1 MSSFPLRC
9 RRDLEV
15 PTLELNA
22 ENIHWHRGLH
32 LDGIVGYLAAG
43 DLSIMNVSGCAH
55 GVLHVPGFGVNSH
68 NGRRLCR
75 GAAGRS

>member
-1 MSSFPLRC
+1 MCSCCHSLGLRW

-15 PTLELNA
+15 PTLQVNA

-43 DLSIMNVSGCAH
+43 DLLDMNVSGRVH
-55 GVLHVPGFGVNSH
+55 GVLHVPGFGIN
-68 NGRRLCR
+68 
-75 GAAGRS
+75 